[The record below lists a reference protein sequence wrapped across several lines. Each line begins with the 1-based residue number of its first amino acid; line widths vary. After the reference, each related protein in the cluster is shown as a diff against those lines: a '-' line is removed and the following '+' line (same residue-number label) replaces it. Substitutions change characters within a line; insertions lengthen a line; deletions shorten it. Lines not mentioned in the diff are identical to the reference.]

1 MSLTP
6 EDIQSKQFHVRF
18 RGFDVE
24 EVDGFLEQIAEG
36 FLLLQEEN
44 RNLKERLDSMT
55 QDLDTFKQDE
65 VSFKNAILSA
75 QKVAD
80 EMKKKSRQDASRML
94 QQAKNEVSLLRDDAN
109 REIAALEA
117 RVDQLRGM
125 QGKLMTD
132 LRAVLSGYLEQ
143 LDDPALSVPPSH
155 PRVMEPPV
163 SQRPAPS
170 PRPEAEAPLYEKIA
184 VEEEG
189 AWLGEEDDLSSEENA
204 GPGVAGGPSVN
215 GLDLEEEGPSVTIP
229 ALDDEVMF
237 TLDDPL
243 DKEAGRRRR

>member
-44 RNLKERLDSMT
+44 RNLKERLGSMT
-55 QDLDTFKQDE
+55 HDLDTFKQDE

-117 RVDQLRGM
+117 RVDQLRGL
-125 QGKLMTD
+125 QGKLMTE
-132 LRAVLSGYLEQ
+132 LRAVLSDYMEQ

-155 PRVMEPPV
+155 VRVTETPA
-163 SQRPAPS
+163 SQRPTS
-170 PRPEAEAPLYEKIA
+170 RPEAEAPLYEKIA

-189 AWLGEEDDLSSEENA
+189 AGLGEEDDFSSEENA
-204 GPGVAGGPSVN
+204 GPGVDDGPSVN
-215 GLDLEEEGPSVTIP
+215 GLDLEEEGPSVAIP